1 MTNPIERIKGPIFEL
16 FDYFAGKSE
25 LATVIISFF
34 AVAVIIFVVFPIREC
49 ARGLVAKLLGDDTAE
64 HEGRLTLNPFQ
75 HIDPMGALCMCVCC
89 IGWTKPVPVNIY
101 RCNKVKARTALAL
114 TSLAGPVA
122 NILLSYIFI
131 IIFKIL
137 ILVNGISSLTMWY
150 VLIAISYAAE
160 LNIYLAVFNLIPVP
174 PFDGAKI
181 LMSFLP
187 NKALMNY
194 EKIGRVLYWVFFGA
208 LLLGFLDI
216 PLNFLTNCVWQLLDW
231 ASFFIPS
238 V

>member
-16 FDYFAGKSE
+16 FDFFAGRTDI
-25 LATVIISFF
+25 ATVIISFF
-34 AVAVIIFVVFPIREC
+34 AVAVIVFVVFPIHEC
-49 ARGLVAKLLGDDTAE
+49 AHGFVAKLLGDDTAD
-64 HEGRLTLNPFQ
+64 HEGRLTLNPFS
-75 HIDPMGALCMCVCC
+75 HIDPMGALCMCLCC
-89 IGWTKPVPVNIY
+89 IGWAKPVPVNIY
-101 RCNKVKARTALAL
+101 RCKKVKARTALAL
-114 TSLAGPVA
+114 TSLAGPLA
-122 NILLSYIFI
+122 NILLSYLFI
-131 IIFKIL
+131 IIFKVL
-137 ILVNGISSLTMWY
+137 LLGGISSSTMLY
-150 VLIAISYAAE
+150 VLIAISYTVE

-174 PFDGAKI
+174 PFDGSKI

-208 LLLGFLDI
+208 LLLGLLDI
-216 PLNFLTNCVWQLLDW
+216 PLNFLTNCIWQLLDW